1 MVIRLFIFIFLVN
14 INISHSNII
23 YDKNEI
29 TISSI
34 ELNKYIDLYK
44 SNYGNNISKNKA
56 LKNIV
61 LIKKQL
67 TLFLK
72 IIMNSWRH

>member
-1 MVIRLFIFIFLVN
+1 MT
-14 INISHSNII
+14 S
-23 YDKNEI
+23 EI

-44 SNYGNNISKNKA
+44 SNYGNNISKKKA

-61 LIKKQL
+61 LIKK
-67 TLFLK
+67 TIDSLFKNNHEFMEALDK
-72 IIMNSWRH
+72 N